1 MKTLF
6 KMIHFQKQEN
16 PSCFMP
22 SWFRDLIDLT
32 RFKFS

>member
-6 KMIHFQKQEN
+6 EMIHFQKYEN

-22 SWFRDLIDLT
+22 LEFRDLIDLT